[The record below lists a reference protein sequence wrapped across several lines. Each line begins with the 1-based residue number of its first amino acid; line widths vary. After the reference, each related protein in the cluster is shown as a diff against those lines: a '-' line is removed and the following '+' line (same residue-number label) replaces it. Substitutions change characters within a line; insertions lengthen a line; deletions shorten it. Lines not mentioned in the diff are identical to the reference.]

1 MHSTCTV
8 RNAHKNE
15 PVNHKVHNSPCAF
28 ISNAAILKTRKGMKV
43 GRSVRSEGMSESED
57 KAGNIF
63 DRRNTSNDEG
73 ELAGT
78 SFMHCTVLHHTCRPY
93 SVLAQT
99 RGERSRPESTI
110 AASKESMTESS
121 THTSDEE
128 LSMRCRLNKQ
138 FARDVEST

>member
-1 MHSTCTV
+1 MNWQV
-8 RNAHKNE
+8 Y
-15 PVNHKVHNSPCAF
+15 
-28 ISNAAILKTRKGMKV
+28 
-43 GRSVRSEGMSESED
+43 
-57 KAGNIF
+57 
-63 DRRNTSNDEG
+63 
-73 ELAGT
+73 
-78 SFMHCTVLHHTCRPY
+78 VLCIVLYCTCRPY

-138 FARDVEST
+138 FARDVESTYGGGRTPTNESNQSVQNVLA